1 MPQFYYQAATP
12 QGKLIEGMMEAGE
25 ERLVVSRLQDQGYVP
40 LRITVPGQTPAKAET
55 ARRQLTLAALPA
67 LPRRGRVK
75 QRDLQIL
82 TRELATLISAGLP
95 LDRALSVVSNL
106 ADKAELK
113 QAVGQILRS
122 VQQGKS
128 LTEALA
134 EFPKIFP
141 PLYVNMVKAGEV
153 GGFLDTALQRLAEYL
168 ERAQEVQD
176 EIKSALA
183 YPVILVL
190 VGGLSIVFM
199 FTFVLPKF
207 TALFKDMGDALPVST
222 RMLLAISNGVRSYW
236 WVLALIAVGSWFG
249 FRQYVATP
257 QGRFAWD
264 RWRLRV
270 AVLGDLVRKREVAH
284 FARTLGTLVKSGVP
298 LLQALE
304 VVEEVAGNQVIRQAL
319 KEVRVGV
326 REGQGIGGPLS
337 RSGVFPTLALQ
348 MVSVG
353 EETGRL
359 DDMLMRVSEYYEK
372 ETHNQLRQLVSLLEP
387 ALIVVMGVIIG
398 FIVVAMLLG
407 IFSMNDLPF

>member
-1 MPQFYYQAATP
+1 MPQFHYQAATP
-12 QGKLIEGMMEAGE
+12 QGKLIEGVMEAGE
-25 ERLVVSRLQDQGYVP
+25 ERMVASRLQDQGYVP
-40 LRITVPGQTPAKAET
+40 LRITVPGQIPAKTGT
-55 ARRQLTLAALPA
+55 ARRQLSLSALPA

-207 TALFKDMGDALPVST
+207 TALFKDMGEALPTST
-222 RMLLAISNGVRSYW
+222 SMLLAISNGLRSYW
-236 WVLALIAVGSWFG
+236 WVLVLVAVGSWLG

-257 QGRFAWD
+257 QGRFTWD

-270 AVLGDLVRKREVAH
+270 AVFGDLVRKREVAH

-387 ALIVVMGVIIG
+387 ALIVVMGLIIG

>member
-12 QGKLIEGMMEAGE
+12 QGKLIEGVMEAGE
-25 ERLVVSRLQDQGYVP
+25 ERVVASRLQDQGYVP
-40 LRITVPGQTPAKAET
+40 LRITVPGQTPAKT
-55 ARRQLTLAALPA
+55 GTTRRQLTLSALPA

-207 TALFKDMGDALPVST
+207 TALFKDMGDALPTST
-222 RMLLAISNGVRSYW
+222 RILLAISSGLRSYW
-236 WVLALIAVGSWFG
+236 WVLALVAVGSWLG

-257 QGRFAWD
+257 QGRFTWD

-270 AVLGDLVRKREVAH
+270 VVLGDLVRKREVAH

-387 ALIVVMGVIIG
+387 ALIVVMGLVIG